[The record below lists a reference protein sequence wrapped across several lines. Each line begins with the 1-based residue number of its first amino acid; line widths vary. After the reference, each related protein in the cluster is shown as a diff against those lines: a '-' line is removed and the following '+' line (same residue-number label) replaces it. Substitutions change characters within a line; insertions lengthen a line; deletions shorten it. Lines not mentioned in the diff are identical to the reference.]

1 MSLSCQ
7 ISFPAAVAEEVA
19 GFTRDISRSGLC
31 VRLPGSDRILP
42 GVGTVARVQVAL
54 PHSPHFPPKCL
65 DCSAKVVRVEWTE
78 SGEPL
83 VALEMRRVR
92 FGAPCSLDQPAS
104 DDVVEMRGLG
114 FLQ

>member
-7 ISFPAAVAEEVA
+7 VSFQPAVGEEIA

-31 VRLPGSDRILP
+31 VRLPGSNRILP

-54 PHSPHFPPKCL
+54 PHGPHFPPKCL
-65 DCSAKVVRVEWTE
+65 DCSAKVIRVEQTE

-83 VALEMRRVR
+83 VAFQMRRVR

-104 DDVVEMRGLG
+104 DSMVEIPGLG